1 MVIKGNFEEALTIL
15 IERLV
20 RAKYSNKLAHDLLLD
35 WDLRRGNDWFTSTL
49 KSEEKK
55 ELAEL
60 ARLKAKYESNP

>member
-35 WDLRRGNDWFTSTL
+35 WDQRRGNDWFTSTL
-49 KSEEKK
+49 MHEENK

-60 ARLKAKYESNP
+60 ARLKAKYEDQS